1 MNILV
6 ISSPSAVTRM
16 ASLCLLLGTTLAAA
30 AAAEPSAKTGGPGIA
45 ADAKVPEARG
55 GGSDA
60 NRASKA
66 IASMQSLDGGQLSS
80 LSDAEWVAYYLR
92 NLKADK
98 KYLDQ
103 LNAFLQGPEN
113 LFLRAESAFD
123 AIDERYRTLEAEL
136 AVVRAKSQAD

>member
-1 MNILV
+1 MNILF
-6 ISSPSAVTRM
+6 INSHSAATRV
-16 ASLCLLLGTTLAAA
+16 ASLCLLYGMTLAAA

-55 GGSDA
+55 GGSGA

-66 IASMQSLDGGQLSS
+66 IAFMRSLDGGQLSS

-98 KYLDQ
+98 EYRDQ
-103 LNAFLQGPEN
+103 LDTFLQGPGN
-113 LFLRAESAFD
+113 RFIRAESA
-123 AIDERYRTLEAEL
+123 
-136 AVVRAKSQAD
+136 